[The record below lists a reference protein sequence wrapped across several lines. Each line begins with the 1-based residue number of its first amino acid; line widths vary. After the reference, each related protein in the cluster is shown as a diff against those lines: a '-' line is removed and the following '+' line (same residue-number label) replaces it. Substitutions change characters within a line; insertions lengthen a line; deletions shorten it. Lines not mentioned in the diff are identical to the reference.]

1 MGVIAGGQATNVVT
15 DQVTLRAEARS
26 HDPVFRKRILN
37 EIEEAFRRAAAEVR
51 NVDGQAGG
59 VELESTLDYE
69 SFLLPANESCVL
81 IADAA
86 IRAVG
91 REPERVVASGGLD
104 ANWITAF
111 GIPAVSLGCGQRNQ
125 HMTTEALDIEE
136 FFAACHIALL
146 LASPSSSASVAS

>member
-1 MGVIAGGQATNVVT
+1 MAGGQATNVVT

-26 HDPVFRKRILN
+26 HDPVFRKRILH
-37 EIEEAFRRAAAEVR
+37 EIEEAFRRAAEEVR
-51 NVDGQAGG
+51 NVAGQAGG

-69 SFLLPANESCVL
+69 SFLLPANEPCVA

-104 ANWITAF
+104 ANWITAL
-111 GIPAVSLGCGQRNQ
+111 GLPAVSLGCGQLNQ

-136 FFAACHIALL
+136 FLAACQIALL
-146 LASPSSSASVAS
+146 LAAPRPSDPAAG